1 MAFLLSA
8 LLLASLCSLASRCDD
23 ASSWSVEQS
32 PDVEVEEGQTLEI
45 ECCWKGNKRVKV
57 KWLKNSLTL
66 EKLSNRTSTRSCETL
81 VWRHVSENVSGT
93 YECEV
98 SGDIPSLQK
107 MRGNGTVVKVVHQ
120 RSNDTAHEDVPGDAS
135 GIPIWIPLL
144 ISSALGFL
152 LLVLALVCT
161 CKRRA
166 KNGVRVIYETP
177 HVNSDASDPDKRS
190 TGSSAGS
197 SEWRQVLLY
206 ESVDYFEHAETKGS
220 G

>member
-120 RSNDTAHEDVPGDAS
+120 RSNDTAHE
-135 GIPIWIPLL
+135 
-144 ISSALGFL
+144 
-152 LLVLALVCT
+152 
-161 CKRRA
+161 
-166 KNGVRVIYETP
+166 GVRVIYETP